1 MLNIFNENSS
11 THANRGSRRLKCT
24 VVQASKRPTRFIHAD
39 TKYRRA
45 PNDLSTREMQLV
57 DGVATRQGKPLQPS
71 VHAIHP
77 GPNRILESRHFAKV
91 ESRRES
97 FKIPAG
103 GSFKMLAGSF
113 KCRLVEASNTGG
125 WWISTRWFRLGGET
139 SESKSSCCVSEP
151 SNILSHSLRPLASKE
166 DCKNTHRRP

>member
-1 MLNIFNENSS
+1 MHCRAGQQTTYAFHSCRHKVS
-11 THANRGSRRLKCT
+11 C
-24 VVQASKRPTRFIHAD
+24 
-39 TKYRRA
+39 RA

-57 DGVATRQGKPLQPS
+57 DGVATRKGKPLQPS

-97 FKIPAG
+97 LKIPAG

-151 SNILSHSLRPLASKE
+151 SNILSHSLTPLASKE
-166 DCKNTHRRP
+166 DCKNTQRRP